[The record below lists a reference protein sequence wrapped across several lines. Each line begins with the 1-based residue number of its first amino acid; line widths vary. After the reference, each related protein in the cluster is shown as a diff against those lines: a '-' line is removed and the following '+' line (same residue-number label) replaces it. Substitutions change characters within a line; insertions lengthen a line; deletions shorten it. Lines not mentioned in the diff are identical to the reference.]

1 MKSISLRDKFISA
14 FFLALL
20 FTGGYLWFSP
30 AGAQA
35 APDVK
40 IPILNTHRFIDLK
53 QLSGQPVLVTF
64 WATSCVGCV
73 KEMPHLIKLYKEL
86 APKGLEIIAIAMSYD
101 RPDHILEMQKRKGIP
116 YPIAYDA
123 TGELS
128 TAFGGVSLT
137 PTTFLIN
144 PKGQIVRQKIGEMDM
159 SILHAQVITMLNSL
173 KKSS

>member
-1 MKSISLRDKFISA
+1 MKTNTIRDKLIIGFVAVLVLTSA
-14 FFLALL
+14 
-20 FTGGYLWFSP
+20 YVWFSP

-40 IPILNTHRFIDLK
+40 IPILNTQRTLDLK
-53 QLSGQPVLVTF
+53 ELKGRPVLITF

-73 KEMPHLIKLYKEL
+73 KEMPHLVKLYEEL
-86 APKGLEIIAIAMSYD
+86 APKGLEIIGIAMSYD

-116 YPIAYDA
+116 YPISYDA

-128 TAFGGVSLT
+128 TAFGGISLT

-144 PKGQIVRQKIGEMDM
+144 PKGQIVKQKIGEMDM
-159 SILHAQVITMLNSL
+159 TLLHAQIITMLNSQ
-173 KKSS
+173 KKTS